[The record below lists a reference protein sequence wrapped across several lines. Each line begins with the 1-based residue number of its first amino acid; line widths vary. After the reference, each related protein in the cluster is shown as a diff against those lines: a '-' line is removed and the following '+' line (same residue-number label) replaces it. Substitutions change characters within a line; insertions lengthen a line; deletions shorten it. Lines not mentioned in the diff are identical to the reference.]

1 MIEPVKSDV
10 IAIKGEVPQELK
22 IEFYERRPQSAEFD
36 RVDFAINFVGGKNGV
51 GAIVSSFQDNIIDH
65 DTIVKVIEEKWKVID
80 VLQRDYNKK
89 NRLFRNLD
97 GAWNNVHDKPEEFDE
112 YCKLI
117 PKMKNIEARLLQI
130 KDAKVKAALELSYER
145 FKFLDPTNKTLLVM
159 KKSLE
164 TASIS
169 RNAAKELV
177 VKAEYEVEKL
187 LEKERSLAAH
197 ISDDHIIADEK
208 KILISEVFPN
218 VQVGYIM
225 VEFNGEDVEN
235 VLWKILKKQI
245 NKTKGPHNCVFKR
258 YDYRYS
264 RFTMEWKSLQ
274 ELRDEGVCVE
284 DPMIHRSDFVNLAAR
299 GDSEKVRFLLTSGE
313 DPECC
318 DYTGCTAFHMAA
330 VNQHEDIVLML
341 KDVGVKVDCRD
352 KNMMTPLLA
361 CIRKG
366 HVDMV
371 RILADLGADK
381 GASDRNW
388 RGALFYAMMSGNANM
403 IWLFLN
409 SENINEADKIWG
421 FTALHIAAS
430 QGEVNLV
437 HKLVDFGSSIYKKD
451 NSGKTSEF
459 VAFDSGSIEVFEYL
473 RDERL
478 GAVGQLVFSIPDVN
492 FEVWIGEYEALD
504 PEWSTDVG
512 ITEVVCFTTH
522 KLRPR
527 NAKWLQDDKN
537 CHHKMF
543 LLDVDDDDET
553 SKSFE
558 MFQNNFQE
566 IVNYVKDV
574 FKKGNSTLLITDP
587 TGNSTSVAIFSA
599 VCLVLYQQRVIESI
613 RICNKARPSVRMSL
627 SLHRGLEMM
636 QTAMEEKKMKRLK
649 DKLRDA
655 EMISVAF

>member
-1 MIEPVKSDV
+1 MIAPVKSEV
-10 IAIKGEVPQELK
+10 VQIKAEIPQESK
-22 IEFYERRPQSAEFD
+22 IEFYERRPQAAEFD
-36 RVDFAINFVGGKNGV
+36 RVDFAINFVAGKDGI
-51 GAIVSSFQDNIIDH
+51 GAIISSFQDNIIDH
-65 DTIVKVIEEKWKVID
+65 DAIVKVIEEKWKVID

-97 GAWNNVHDKPEEFDE
+97 SAWNNVHDKPEEFAE

-117 PKMKNIEARLLQI
+117 PKMKNIEQRLLQI

-145 FKFLDPTNKTLLVM
+145 FKYLDPTNKTLLII

-169 RNAAKELV
+169 RNAAKEIV
-177 VKAEYEVEKL
+177 VKAEFECEKL
-187 LEKERSLAAH
+187 LEKERALAAH

-208 KILISEVFPN
+208 RILISEVFPN
-218 VQVGYIM
+218 IHVGYILI
-225 VEFNGEDVEN
+225 EFNGENVETT
-235 VLWKILKKQI
+235 LWKILKKTI
-245 NKTKGPHNCVFKR
+245 NKTKGPHTCVFKR

-274 ELRDEGVCVE
+274 ELRDDGVCIE
-284 DPMIHRSDFVNLAAR
+284 DPMIPRSDFVNLAAR
-299 GDSEKVRFLLTSGE
+299 GETDQVRVLLTSGE

-330 VNQHEDIVLML
+330 VNQHEDIVLIL
-341 KDVGVKVDCRD
+341 KDVGVAVDCRD
-352 KNMMTPLLA
+352 RNMMTPLLA

-409 SENINEADKIWG
+409 SENVNEPDKIWG
-421 FTALHIAAS
+421 YTALHIAAS
-430 QGEVNLV
+430 QGIIDLV
-437 HKLVDFGSSIYKKD
+437 VKLVDFGSSIYKKD
-451 NSGKTSEF
+451 NSGKTSEI
-459 VAFDSGSIEVFEYL
+459 VAADSGSKEVFEYL

-478 GAVGQLVFSIPDVN
+478 GAVGQFVFSIPDVN

-512 ITEVVCFTTH
+512 ITEVVCFTTNQ
-522 KLRPR
+522 LRPR
-527 NAKWLQDDKN
+527 NASWLRDDKA

-543 LLDVDDDDET
+543 LLNVEDDDET

-558 MFQNNFQE
+558 NFQKDFQV
-566 IVNYVKDV
+566 IVNYVKDL
-574 FKKGNSTLLITDP
+574 FKKGNSILLITDP
-587 TGNSTSVAIFSA
+587 SGDSTSVAIFSA

-613 RICNKARPSVRMSL
+613 RMCNTARPSVRMSL
-627 SLHRGLEMM
+627 SLHRGLENM
-636 QTAMEEKKMKRLK
+636 QTQMEEKKMKRLK

-655 EMISVAF
+655 EMVSVAF